1 MKQFSIGLTGLTTH
15 QRALETS
22 ANNIANASTVGYKA
36 GEYLF
41 ADQFSTFLSQT
52 DAGKVGQ
59 GAMEIGVRRNFSQGS
74 FRKTG
79 SQFDVAIS
87 GEGFLVT
94 SPASDGSGQKFL
106 TRNGQLAVDK
116 NRYLVNSNGQF
127 VYGRATYASTGET
140 SSNDLVPMSLPPETI
155 APQKTLDAKLQFN
168 LNRAIEAPATR
179 ASQDSYRTSRFDF
192 NPKDPSSFDYQT
204 SVTVYD
210 SVGAKHELRYYYRRE
225 SGLAVNQWAMYT
237 YLDDYALK
245 LDSGGQWSAAKP
257 EVDPSTGE
265 PRRDV
270 RGAIVQSIYEPGSL
284 SNIAVGDRLNLG
296 VDASSLIQK
305 GVTLPSGLAI
315 TNVSVGKGAS
325 VGTSTLQVKPD
336 GRTLTLTY
344 NGKVYSADAMLG
356 TNSDPD
362 NPVMEQG
369 VAQTLNFYNGV
380 PDLVDQSNKLASI
393 TLTSNAAD
401 IPSIS
406 AAGQLTSSPQTS
418 SLAFAGLSL
427 TSVNFGES
435 AVAGNLYQ
443 IRKSSTPDTLELWMK
458 TGSGGTFART
468 DYTAFVGNDLAAG
481 GKTSFAFTDPASNN
495 ATVMTVNIQNPTN
508 LPIPAVTVPAGSS
521 PKVVGLQDLLSA
533 DVGTNGN
540 TFSLL
545 TPNGP
550 TFEAKL
556 ASVRRP
562 QAVRYIFE
570 VDPTTG
576 TMLDTL
582 DNPVG
587 KLFESLPN
595 GEPDKSSGVNGLI
608 PKLSPSFK
616 YTLKMGADV
625 SSIVAGVPFG
635 GTNAL
640 LNFEISQ
647 WEGTSV
653 NSANSQTES
662 VQVGGRSLSRLT
674 GLTIDPGGRMVASYS
689 NGDITYGSR
698 LALALVPAENGL
710 IPVGANLYQESYF
723 SGASTI
729 GNPGDPGFG
738 TIRSETVEDSNL
750 DLAQELVKLTQLQR
764 IYQANAKTISSADEL
779 LKTLLQI

>member
-41 ADQFSTFLSQT
+41 ADQFSTYLSQT

-94 SPASDGSGQKFL
+94 SPASDGSGQKYL

-116 NRYLVNSNGQF
+116 NRFLINSNGQF
-127 VYGRATYASTGET
+127 VYGRATYPSTGET
-140 SSNDLVPMSLPPETI
+140 SSNDLVPMSLPAETI
-155 APQKTLDAKLQFN
+155 EPQKTIDAKLQFN
-168 LNRAIEAPATR
+168 LNRAIEAPVTR
-179 ASQDSYRTSRFDF
+179 ADQGAYRTTRFDF
-192 NPKDPSSFDYQT
+192 SPKDPSSFDYQT

-225 SGLAVNQWAMYT
+225 SGLEVNQWAMYT

-245 LDSGGQWSAAKP
+245 LDSSGQWSAARP
-257 EVDPSTGE
+257 EIDSSTGE
-265 PRRDV
+265 PRRDS
-270 RGAIVQSIYEPGSL
+270 RGAIVQSIYEPGRDSNTFVGNRL
-284 SNIAVGDRLNLG
+284 SPGI
-296 VDASSLIQK
+296 DASSLERFTTI
-305 GVTLPSGLAI
+305 LSNGLKISDVVALD
-315 TNVSVGKGAS
+315 GAD
-325 VGTSTLQVKPD
+325 VGTATLQV
-336 GRTLTLTY
+336 RTGNKLALTY
-344 NGKVYSADAMLG
+344 NGLVYEADKALEELAVG
-356 TNSDPD
+356 SDPQPFVFKNGDTELVSFSLSSTANSD
-362 NPVMEQG
+362 
-369 VAQTLNFYNGV
+369 
-380 PDLVDQSNKLASI
+380 I
-393 TLTSNAAD
+393 
-401 IPSIS
+401 
-406 AAGQLTSSPQTS
+406 AAGDAAKALTESSLTSSLT
-418 SLAFAGLSL
+418 FAGLTL
-427 TSVNFGES
+427 TSVNFGEK
-435 AVAGNLYQ
+435 AQEGAKYQ
-443 IRKSSTPDTLELWMK
+443 IAKGTEADTLELQMLDAD
-458 TGSGGTFART
+458 GGEPVTVA
-468 DYTAFVGNDLAAG
+468 TAFVGIDLAAG
-481 GKTSFAFTDPASNN
+481 GKTSFAFRSSDDNQTI
-495 ATVMTVNIQNPTN
+495 MTINLQNPSGQKILSTN
-508 LPIPAVTVPAGSS
+508 GDVADT
-521 PKVVGLQDLLSA
+521 PKGLQE
-533 DVGTNGN
+533 
-540 TFSLL
+540 LL
-545 TPNGP
+545 TTGRGSEKDQPLI
-550 TFEAKL
+550 FEASA

-582 DNPVG
+582 NNPVG
-587 KLFESLPN
+587 KIFESLPN
-595 GEPDKSSGVNGLI
+595 GEPDKAAGVDGLI
-608 PKLSPSFK
+608 PKLSPGFK
-616 YTLKMGADV
+616 YTLKMGDAFNV
-625 SSIVAGVPFG
+625 VEGVPFG

-640 LNFEISQ
+640 LNFEISE

-653 NSANSQTES
+653 NSANSQTKS

-689 NGDITYGSR
+689 NGDVTYGSR

-710 IPVGANLYQESYF
+710 IPVGSNLYQESYF

-729 GNPGDPGFG
+729 GNPGDAGFG
-738 TIRSETVEDSNL
+738 RIRSETVEDSNL

>member
-116 NRYLVNSNGQF
+116 NRFLVNSNGQF

-155 APQKTLDAKLQFN
+155 EPQKTLDAKLQFN
-168 LNRAIEAPATR
+168 LNRAIQAPATR
-179 ASQDSYRTSRFDF
+179 ASLDAYRTSRFDF

-204 SVTVYD
+204 SVTTYD

-237 YLDDYALK
+237 YMDDYALK
-245 LDSGGQWSAAKP
+245 LDSGGLWTAAKP
-257 EVDPSTGE
+257 ELDPSTGA

-296 VDASSLIQK
+296 VDSSSLIQN
-305 GVTLPSGLAI
+305 GVTLSSGLSI
-315 TNVSVGKGAS
+315 SNVTVGAGAS

-344 NGKVYSADAMLG
+344 NGRVYAADNALG
-356 TNSDPD
+356 DFAQGGQQTVTFTNGAD
-362 NPVMEQG
+362 
-369 VAQTLNFYNGV
+369 T
-380 PDLVDQSNKLASI
+380 LASF
-393 TLTSNAAD
+393 TLTSNAAA
-401 IPSIS
+401 IT
-406 AAGQLTSSPQTS
+406 AATAASQLTTSPQTS
-418 SLAFAGLSL
+418 SLSFAGLTL
-427 TSVNFGES
+427 TSVNFGET
-435 AVAGNLYQ
+435 AAAGNLYQ
-443 IRKSSTPDTLELWMK
+443 IRTSATADTLSLFVSSD
-458 TGSGGTFART
+458 SGANYT
-468 DYTAFVGNDLAAG
+468 DSGATAFVGNDLAAG
-481 GKTSFAFTDPASNN
+481 GKTSFAFTVASTN
-495 ATVMTVNIQNPTN
+495 ATIMTVNLQNPTN
-508 LPIPAVTVPAGSS
+508 ALIPATTAGGVS
-521 PKVVGLQDLLSA
+521 GLQQLLITGG
-533 DVGTNGN
+533 GTTG
-540 TFSLL
+540 TAA
-545 TPNGP
+545 P

-582 DNPVG
+582 DNPVA
-587 KLFESLPN
+587 KIFESLPN
-595 GEPDKSSGVNGLI
+595 GEPDKASGVNGLI

-647 WEGTSV
+647 WEGSSV
-653 NSANSQTES
+653 NSANSQTKS
-662 VQVGGRSLSRLT
+662 VQTGGRSLSRLT

>member
-116 NRYLVNSNGQF
+116 NRFLVNSNGQF

-155 APQKTLDAKLQFN
+155 EPQKTLDAKLQFN
-168 LNRAIEAPATR
+168 LNRAIQAPATR
-179 ASQDSYRTSRFDF
+179 ASLDAYRTSRFDF

-204 SVTVYD
+204 SVTTYD

-237 YLDDYALK
+237 YMDDYALK
-245 LDSGGQWSAAKP
+245 LDSGGLWTAAKP
-257 EVDPSTGE
+257 ELDPSTGE

-296 VDASSLIQK
+296 VDSSSLIQN
-305 GVTLPSGLAI
+305 GVTLSSGLAI
-315 TNVSVGKGAS
+315 SNVTVGAGAS

-344 NGKVYSADAMLG
+344 NGRVYSADSALG
-356 TNSDPD
+356 DFA
-362 NPVMEQG
+362 QG
-369 VAQTLNFYNGV
+369 GQQTLTFTNGA
-380 PDLVDQSNKLASI
+380 DTLASF
-393 TLTSNAAD
+393 TLTSNATA
-401 IPSIS
+401 IT
-406 AAGQLTSSPQTS
+406 AATAASQLTTSPQTS
-418 SLAFAGLSL
+418 SLSFAGLTL
-427 TSVNFGES
+427 TSVNFGETAS
-435 AVAGNLYQ
+435 AGNLYQ
-443 IRKSSTPDTLELWMK
+443 IRTSATADTLSLFVSSD
-458 TGSGGTFART
+458 SGANYT
-468 DYTAFVGNDLAAG
+468 DSGATAFVGNDLAAG
-481 GKTSFAFTDPASNN
+481 AKTSFAFTVASTN
-495 ATVMTVNIQNPTN
+495 ATIMTVNLQNPTN
-508 LPIPAVTVPAGSS
+508 ALIPATTAGGVS
-521 PKVVGLQDLLSA
+521 GLQQLLITGGGTLRTSA
-533 DVGTNGN
+533 
-540 TFSLL
+540 
-545 TPNGP
+545 P

-587 KLFESLPN
+587 KIFESLPN
-595 GEPDKSSGVNGLI
+595 GEPDKASGVNGLI

-653 NSANSQTES
+653 NSANSQTKS
-662 VQVGGRSLSRLT
+662 VQTGGRSLSRLT

>member
-41 ADQFSTFLSQT
+41 ADQFSTFLAQT

-116 NRYLVNSNGQF
+116 NRFLVNSNGQF
-127 VYGRATYASTGET
+127 VYGRATYATTGET

-155 APQKTLDAKLQFN
+155 EPQKTLDAKLEFN
-168 LNRAIEAPATR
+168 LNRAIQAPATR
-179 ASQDSYRTSRFDF
+179 GGIDTYRTTRFDF

-257 EVDPSTGE
+257 ELDPATNL

-270 RGAIVQSIYEPGSL
+270 RGAIVQSVYETGSL
-284 SNIAVGDRLNLG
+284 SNVAVGNQLNLG
-296 VDASSLIQK
+296 VDASSLIRD
-305 GVTLPSGLAI
+305 
-315 TNVSVGKGAS
+315 NVSFPSTGLRIADVKPLAGGG
-325 VGTSTLQVKPD
+325 VGTSSLQLAAAVPGKGPV
-336 GRTLTLTY
+336 LTLTY
-344 NGKVYSADAMLG
+344 NGQIYSSEEL
-356 TNSDPD
+356 N
-362 NPVMEQG
+362 
-369 VAQTLNFYNGV
+369 TLNKGESQILTFK
-380 PDLVDQSNKLASI
+380 SATAELAGF
-393 TLTSNAAD
+393 TLFSDAGTLAAAD
-401 IPSIS
+401 I
-406 AAGQLTSSPQTS
+406 AAQLTSAPQTA
-418 SLAFAGLSL
+418 SLSFSGLSV
-427 TSVNFGES
+427 TAVNFGENV
-435 AVAGNLYQ
+435 AAGNLYR
-443 IRKSSTPDTLELWMK
+443 ISMGDDADTLKLEV
-458 TGSGGTFART
+458 ST
-468 DYTAFVGNDLAAG
+468 DGVAYAACAKAFVGNTLAPG
-481 GKTSFAFTDPASNN
+481 GKTSVAFVSTAGQSI
-495 ATVMTVNIQNPTN
+495 MTVNLQNPTDKQI
-508 LPIPAVTVPAGSS
+508 LAGG
-521 PKVVGLQDLLSA
+521 PKGLQE
-533 DVGTNGN
+533 
-540 TFSLL
+540 LL
-545 TPNGP
+545 TTGRGKAKDEAP
-550 TFEAKL
+550 TFQAAL
-556 ASVRRP
+556 ASTRRP
-562 QAVRYIFE
+562 QAVRYVFE

-576 TMLDTL
+576 TMFDTL
-582 DNPVG
+582 DNPVA
-587 KLFESLPN
+587 KIFASLPN
-595 GEPDKSSGVNGLI
+595 GEPDKANGVNGLI

-616 YTLKMGADV
+616 YTLKMGADAASV
-625 SSIVAGVPFG
+625 VAGVPFG
-635 GTNAL
+635 GSNAL

-647 WEGTSV
+647 WQGTSV
-653 NSANSQTES
+653 NSANSQTKS
-662 VQVGGRSLSRLT
+662 VQIGGRSLSRLT

-738 TIRSETVEDSNL
+738 TIRCETVEDSNL

-764 IYQANAKTISSADEL
+764 VYQANAKTISSADEL

>member
-22 ANNIANASTVGYKA
+22 ANNIANSSTVGYKA

-41 ADQFSTFLSQT
+41 ADQFSTYLSQT

-94 SPASDGSGQKFL
+94 SPASDGSGQKYL

-116 NRYLVNSNGQF
+116 NRFLINSNGQF
-127 VYGRATYASTGET
+127 VYGRATYPSTGET
-140 SSNDLVPMSLPPETI
+140 SSNDLVPMSLPAETI
-155 APQKTLDAKLQFN
+155 EPQKTIDAKLQFN
-168 LNRAIEAPATR
+168 LNRAIEAPVTR
-179 ASQDSYRTSRFDF
+179 ADQGAYRTTRFDF
-192 NPKDPSSFDYQT
+192 SPKDPSSFDYQT

-225 SGLAVNQWAMYT
+225 SGLEVNQWAMYT

-245 LDSGGQWSAAKP
+245 LDSSGQWSAARP
-257 EVDPSTGE
+257 EIDTSTGE
-265 PRRDV
+265 PRRDS
-270 RGAIVQSIYEPGSL
+270 RGAIVQSIYEPGRASNTFVGNRL
-284 SNIAVGDRLNLG
+284 SPG
-296 VDASSLIQK
+296 VDASSLERFTK
-305 GVTLPSGLAI
+305 VLPNGLQI
-315 TNVSVGKGAS
+315 SNVVALDGAD
-325 VGTSTLQVKPD
+325 VGTATLQTRVSGTDTK
-336 GRTLTLTY
+336 LALTY
-344 NGKVYSADAMLG
+344 NGLVYESDTALAEFAVDGDPQTFVFKNGDTELVSFSLTPTGKSDITAADAG
-356 TNSDPD
+356 K
-362 NPVMEQG
+362 
-369 VAQTLNFYNGV
+369 A
-380 PDLVDQSNKLASI
+380 
-393 TLTSNAAD
+393 LTTS
-401 IPSIS
+401 S
-406 AAGQLTSSPQTS
+406 LTSSLT
-418 SLAFAGLSL
+418 FAGVTL
-427 TSVNFGES
+427 TSVNFGEK
-435 AVAGNLYQ
+435 AQEGAKYQ
-443 IRKSSTPDTLELWMK
+443 IVKGAEADTLELQMLPADPADEPV
-458 TGSGGTFART
+458 TVATS
-468 DYTAFVGNDLAAG
+468 FVGIDLAAG
-481 GKTSFAFTDPASNN
+481 GKTSFAFRSSDDNQTI
-495 ATVMTVNIQNPTN
+495 MTINLQNPSGQKILSTN
-508 LPIPAVTVPAGSS
+508 GGDADT
-521 PKVVGLQDLLSA
+521 PKGLQE
-533 DVGTNGN
+533 
-540 TFSLL
+540 LL
-545 TPNGP
+545 TTGRGIEKDEALI
-550 TFEAKL
+550 FEAKA

-562 QAVRYIFE
+562 QAVRYVFE

-582 DNPVG
+582 NNPVG
-587 KLFESLPN
+587 KIFESLPN
-595 GEPDKSSGVNGLI
+595 GEPDKASGVDGLI
-608 PKLSPSFK
+608 PKLSPGFK
-616 YTLKMGADV
+616 YTLKMGDDFN
-625 SSIVAGVPFG
+625 IVEGVPFG

-640 LNFEISQ
+640 LNFEISE

-653 NSANSQTES
+653 NSANSQTKS

-689 NGDITYGSR
+689 NGDVTYGSR

-710 IPVGANLYQESYF
+710 IPVGSNLYQESYF

-729 GNPGDPGFG
+729 GNPGDAGFG
-738 TIRSETVEDSNL
+738 RIRSETVEDSNL

>member
-41 ADQFSTFLSQT
+41 ADQFSTYLSQT

-94 SPASDGSGQKFL
+94 SPASDGSGQKYL

-116 NRYLVNSNGQF
+116 NRFLINSNGQF
-127 VYGRATYASTGET
+127 VYGRATYPSTGET
-140 SSNDLVPMSLPPETI
+140 SSNDLVPMSLPAETI
-155 APQKTLDAKLQFN
+155 EPQKTIDAKLQFN
-168 LNRAIEAPATR
+168 LNRAIEAPVTR
-179 ASQDSYRTSRFDF
+179 ADQGAYRTTRFDF
-192 NPKDPSSFDYQT
+192 SPKDPSSFDYQT

-225 SGLAVNQWAMYT
+225 SGLEVNQWAMYT

-245 LDSGGQWSAAKP
+245 LDSSGQWSAARP
-257 EVDPSTGE
+257 EIDSATGE
-265 PRRDV
+265 PRRDS
-270 RGAIVQSIYEPGSL
+270 RGAIVQSIYEPGRDSNTFVGNRL
-284 SNIAVGDRLNLG
+284 SPGI
-296 VDASSLIQK
+296 DASSLERFTTI
-305 GVTLPSGLAI
+305 LSNGLKISDVVALD
-315 TNVSVGKGAS
+315 GAD
-325 VGTSTLQVKPD
+325 VGTATLQV
-336 GRTLTLTY
+336 RTGNKLALTY
-344 NGKVYSADAMLG
+344 NGLVYEADKALEELAVG
-356 TNSDPD
+356 SDPQPFVFKNGDTELVSFSLSSTANSD
-362 NPVMEQG
+362 
-369 VAQTLNFYNGV
+369 
-380 PDLVDQSNKLASI
+380 I
-393 TLTSNAAD
+393 
-401 IPSIS
+401 
-406 AAGQLTSSPQTS
+406 AAGDAAKALTESSLTSSLT
-418 SLAFAGLSL
+418 FAGLTL
-427 TSVNFGES
+427 TSVNFGEK
-435 AVAGNLYQ
+435 AQEGAKYQ
-443 IRKSSTPDTLELWMK
+443 IAKGTEADTLELQMLDAD
-458 TGSGGTFART
+458 GGEPVTVA
-468 DYTAFVGNDLAAG
+468 TAFVGIDLAAG
-481 GKTSFAFTDPASNN
+481 GKTSFAFRSSDDNQTI
-495 ATVMTVNIQNPTN
+495 MTINLQNPSGQKILSTN
-508 LPIPAVTVPAGSS
+508 GDVADT
-521 PKVVGLQDLLSA
+521 PKGLQE
-533 DVGTNGN
+533 
-540 TFSLL
+540 LL
-545 TPNGP
+545 TTGRGSEKDQPLI
-550 TFEAKL
+550 FEARA

-582 DNPVG
+582 NNPVG
-587 KLFESLPN
+587 KIFESLPN
-595 GEPDKSSGVNGLI
+595 GEPDKAAGVDGLI
-608 PKLSPSFK
+608 PKLSPGFK
-616 YTLKMGADV
+616 YTLKMGDAFNV
-625 SSIVAGVPFG
+625 VEGVPFG

-640 LNFEISQ
+640 LNFEISE

-653 NSANSQTES
+653 NSANSQTKS

-689 NGDITYGSR
+689 NGDVTYGSR

-710 IPVGANLYQESYF
+710 IPVGSNLYQESYF

-729 GNPGDPGFG
+729 GNPGDAGFG
-738 TIRSETVEDSNL
+738 RIRSETVEDSNL

>member
-41 ADQFSTFLSQT
+41 ADQFSTYLSQT

-94 SPASDGSGQKFL
+94 SPASDGSGQKYL

-116 NRYLVNSNGQF
+116 NRFLINSNGQF
-127 VYGRATYASTGET
+127 VYGRATYPSTGET
-140 SSNDLVPMSLPPETI
+140 SSNDLVPMSLPAETI
-155 APQKTLDAKLQFN
+155 EPQKTIDAKLQFN
-168 LNRAIEAPATR
+168 LNRAIEAPVTR
-179 ASQDSYRTSRFDF
+179 ADQGAYRTTRFDF
-192 NPKDPSSFDYQT
+192 SPKDPSSFDYQT

-225 SGLAVNQWAMYT
+225 SGLEVNQWAMYT

-245 LDSGGQWSAAKP
+245 LDSSGQWSAARP
-257 EVDPSTGE
+257 EIDSSTGE
-265 PRRDV
+265 PRRDS
-270 RGAIVQSIYEPGSL
+270 RGAIVQSIYEPGRDSNTFVGNRL
-284 SNIAVGDRLNLG
+284 SPGI
-296 VDASSLIQK
+296 DASSLERFTTI
-305 GVTLPSGLAI
+305 LSNGLKISDVVALE
-315 TNVSVGKGAS
+315 GAD
-325 VGTSTLQVKPD
+325 VGTATLQV
-336 GRTLTLTY
+336 RTGNKLALTY
-344 NGKVYSADAMLG
+344 NGLVYEADKALEELAVG
-356 TNSDPD
+356 SDPQPFVFKNGDTELVSFSLSSTANSD
-362 NPVMEQG
+362 
-369 VAQTLNFYNGV
+369 
-380 PDLVDQSNKLASI
+380 I
-393 TLTSNAAD
+393 
-401 IPSIS
+401 
-406 AAGQLTSSPQTS
+406 AAGDAAKALTESSLTSSLT
-418 SLAFAGLSL
+418 FAGLTL
-427 TSVNFGES
+427 TSVNFGEK
-435 AVAGNLYQ
+435 AQEGAKYQ
-443 IRKSSTPDTLELWMK
+443 IAKGTEADTLELQMLDAD
-458 TGSGGTFART
+458 GGEPVTVA
-468 DYTAFVGNDLAAG
+468 TAFVGIDLAAG
-481 GKTSFAFTDPASNN
+481 GKTSFAFRSSDDNQTI
-495 ATVMTVNIQNPTN
+495 MTINLQNPSGQKILSTN
-508 LPIPAVTVPAGSS
+508 GDVADT
-521 PKVVGLQDLLSA
+521 PKGLQE
-533 DVGTNGN
+533 
-540 TFSLL
+540 LL
-545 TPNGP
+545 TTGRGSEKDQPLI
-550 TFEAKL
+550 FEASA

-582 DNPVG
+582 NNPVG
-587 KLFESLPN
+587 KIFESLPN
-595 GEPDKSSGVNGLI
+595 GEPDKAAGVDGLI
-608 PKLSPSFK
+608 PKLSPGFK
-616 YTLKMGADV
+616 YTLKMGDAFNV
-625 SSIVAGVPFG
+625 VEGVPFG

-640 LNFEISQ
+640 LNFEISE

-653 NSANSQTES
+653 NSANSQTKS

-689 NGDITYGSR
+689 NGDVTYGSR

-710 IPVGANLYQESYF
+710 IPVGSNLYQESYF

-729 GNPGDPGFG
+729 GNPGDAGFG
-738 TIRSETVEDSNL
+738 RIRSETVEDSNL